1 MKKNSLIFISF
12 LSQVSFVLVL
22 VLNEVQILDIFLS
35 SKIVVIQRVSFWIG
49 NLTFFILLYLNLS
62 RQDLFNLLLDLLSIQ
77 SISTCAEGP
86 NQREDEFTIDYC
98 GSVLDIT
105 EAGIELGVL
114 EIFD

>member
-1 MKKNSLIFISF
+1 MYFFIKINIICP
-12 LSQVSFVLVL
+12 QNPFVGRAWSC
-22 VLNEVQILDIFLS
+22 IFLS